1 LTKKCFVS
9 YFFAD
14 SELPDY
20 DPFDRYDVELLML
33 GWRGFNIESIKR
45 FIKRCREDPVYRK
58 KIQDYYQ
65 STNLCR

>member
-1 LTKKCFVS
+1 MFCFI
-9 YFFAD
+9 FFAD

-20 DPFDRYDVELLML
+20 DPFDRCDVELLML

-58 KIQDYYQ
+58 NIEDYYR